1 MKLFSTPPVLSG
13 KKNKKRKKLLK
24 AQRKALKRA
33 DHPFESDKAA
43 DCRGVVLSN
52 RAYLSVLSEVY
63 SRDPL
68 KTGGIFFGNVKNGV
82 WYVAEA
88 SDPGVYTLHTHAHH
102 EMDNN
107 YHNHIYPVLSRLYR
121 HGLCLLGLWHRHPGS
136 LDTFSSDDDRTNH
149 SFAEVIGNGAGSA
162 DTGYYY
168 LLATDETYADTFKNP
183 DHTTRG
189 LIVSG
194 TAYTALLS
202 ENVVLTGYDYFGTY
216 KDGGWLFNRCDEAK
230 STLTVDSFT
239 LIHDLFSRNTGL
251 FESAEM
257 LKKFAVII
265 GCGSVGARAALELA
279 RAGVG
284 KFLLI
289 DDDILK
295 PHNICRHTH
304 GMRDLG
310 RFKADLLREDILN
323 IDPAAEVTAFRGKL
337 ENAPLSLFENLGKNG
352 IVFATADDRSANALA
367 NALSNTLGM
376 PFIAVGCWARAHAGE
391 VFYHIPNRG
400 MKTYGE
406 TFSAL
411 LKDAPVRDTH
421 GDYFGEA
428 DARERLHFEP
438 GTSTD
443 IGFVTLVGVKF
454 ALDLLNLESE
464 AYTPRVLNDYTPYTL
479 ICNTNRPEIGGENA
493 KIFPYPLYISR
504 SIRPASEA

>member
-1 MKLFSTPPVLSG
+1 MEKIIITRRELIRQIP
-13 KKNKKRKKLLK
+13 
-24 AQRKALKRA
+24 A
-33 DHPFESDKAA
+33 D
-43 DCRGVVLSN
+43 
-52 RAYLSVLSEVY
+52 LSEHDRTV
-63 SRDPL
+63 SLLNALFERLPENTEKENVDLQSGDFDEAFRLLNAFDPRTYGTVQL
-68 KTGGIFFGNVKNGV
+68 GESLREEQTDTAKEHVGV
-82 WYVAEA
+82 
-88 SDPGVYTLHTHAHH
+88 
-102 EMDNN
+102 
-107 YHNHIYPVLSRLYR
+107 
-121 HGLCLLGLWHRHPGS
+121 LGLSDTALPGN
-136 LDTFSSDDDRTNH
+136 DYVG
-149 SFAEVIGNGAGSA
+149 EVTGAGSA
-162 DTGYYY
+162 DTGYYYY

-284 KFLLI
+284 RFLLI

-337 ENAPLSLFENLGKNG
+337 ENVPLSLFENLGKNG

-367 NALSNTLGM
+367 NALSSTLGV

-411 LKDAPVRDTH
+411 LKDAPARDTH

-504 SIRPASEA
+504 SIRPAGEA

>member
-1 MKLFSTPPVLSG
+1 MEKIIITRRELIRQIP
-13 KKNKKRKKLLK
+13 
-24 AQRKALKRA
+24 A
-33 DHPFESDKAA
+33 D
-43 DCRGVVLSN
+43 
-52 RAYLSVLSEVY
+52 LSEHDRTVSLLNALSERLPENTKKKDVDLQSGDFDEAFRLLNVFDRARTAPCSSARACAG
-63 SRDPL
+63 SRRIRQRSPRGR
-68 KTGGIFFGNVKNGV
+68 TGTF
-82 WYVAEA
+82 
-88 SDPGVYTLHTHAHH
+88 
-102 EMDNN
+102 
-107 YHNHIYPVLSRLYR
+107 R
-121 HGLCLLGLWHRHPGS
+121 HG
-136 LDTFSSDDDRTNH
+136 
-149 SFAEVIGNGAGSA
+149 FAGNDYVGEVTGAGSA

-265 GCGSVGARAALELA
+265 GCGSVGARVALELA

-284 KFLLI
+284 RFLLI

-367 NALSNTLGM
+367 NALSNTLGV

-400 MKTYGE
+400 TRTYGE

-411 LKDAPVRDTH
+411 LKDAPARDTH

-464 AYTPRVLNDYTPYTL
+464 AYTPRV
-479 ICNTNRPEIGGENA
+479 
-493 KIFPYPLYISR
+493 
-504 SIRPASEA
+504 

>member
-1 MKLFSTPPVLSG
+1 MEKIIITRRELIRQIP
-13 KKNKKRKKLLK
+13 
-24 AQRKALKRA
+24 A
-33 DHPFESDKAA
+33 D
-43 DCRGVVLSN
+43 
-52 RAYLSVLSEVY
+52 LSEHDRTV
-63 SRDPL
+63 SLLNALFERLPENTEKENVDLQSGDFDEAFRLLNAFDPRTYGTVQL
-68 KTGGIFFGNVKNGV
+68 GESLREEQTDTAKEHVGV
-82 WYVAEA
+82 
-88 SDPGVYTLHTHAHH
+88 
-102 EMDNN
+102 
-107 YHNHIYPVLSRLYR
+107 
-121 HGLCLLGLWHRHPGS
+121 LGLSDTALPGN
-136 LDTFSSDDDRTNH
+136 DYVG
-149 SFAEVIGNGAGSA
+149 EVTGAGSA

-265 GCGSVGARAALELA
+265 GCGSVGARVALELA

-367 NALSNTLGM
+367 NALSNTLGV
-376 PFIAVGCWARAHAGE
+376 PFIAVGCWGAR
-391 VFYHIPNRG
+391 PRG
-400 MKTYGE
+400 
-406 TFSAL
+406 
-411 LKDAPVRDTH
+411 R
-421 GDYFGEA
+421 
-428 DARERLHFEP
+428 
-438 GTSTD
+438 
-443 IGFVTLVGVKF
+443 GVLPHPKPRHED
-454 ALDLLNLESE
+454 LRRDLLRAFKGRPGARHARRLFWRSRCPR
-464 AYTPRVLNDYTPYTL
+464 TPP
-479 ICNTNRPEIGGENA
+479 
-493 KIFPYPLYISR
+493 F
-504 SIRPASEA
+504 

>member
-1 MKLFSTPPVLSG
+1 MEKIIITRRELIRQIP
-13 KKNKKRKKLLK
+13 
-24 AQRKALKRA
+24 A
-33 DHPFESDKAA
+33 D
-43 DCRGVVLSN
+43 
-52 RAYLSVLSEVY
+52 LSEHDRTV
-63 SRDPL
+63 SLLNALFERLPENTEKEDVDLQSGDFDEAFRLLNAFDPRTYGTVQL
-68 KTGGIFFGNVKNGV
+68 GESLREEQTDTAKEHVGV
-82 WYVAEA
+82 
-88 SDPGVYTLHTHAHH
+88 
-102 EMDNN
+102 
-107 YHNHIYPVLSRLYR
+107 
-121 HGLCLLGLWHRHPGS
+121 LGLSDTALPGN
-136 LDTFSSDDDRTNH
+136 DYVG
-149 SFAEVIGNGAGSA
+149 EVTGAGSA

-216 KDGGWLFNRCDEAK
+216 KDGGWFFNRCDEAK

-284 KFLLI
+284 RFLLI

-337 ENAPLSLFENLGKNG
+337 ENAPLSLFESLGKNG

-367 NALSNTLGM
+367 NALSSTLGI

-411 LKDAPVRDTH
+411 LDRKSV
-421 GDYFGEA
+421 
-428 DARERLHFEP
+428 
-438 GTSTD
+438 
-443 IGFVTLVGVKF
+443 V
-454 ALDLLNLESE
+454 
-464 AYTPRVLNDYTPYTL
+464 
-479 ICNTNRPEIGGENA
+479 
-493 KIFPYPLYISR
+493 
-504 SIRPASEA
+504 

>member
-1 MKLFSTPPVLSG
+1 M
-13 KKNKKRKKLLK
+13 
-24 AQRKALKRA
+24 
-33 DHPFESDKAA
+33 
-43 DCRGVVLSN
+43 
-52 RAYLSVLSEVY
+52 
-63 SRDPL
+63 
-68 KTGGIFFGNVKNGV
+68 
-82 WYVAEA
+82 
-88 SDPGVYTLHTHAHH
+88 
-102 EMDNN
+102 
-107 YHNHIYPVLSRLYR
+107 
-121 HGLCLLGLWHRHPGS
+121 
-136 LDTFSSDDDRTNH
+136 
-149 SFAEVIGNGAGSA
+149 
-162 DTGYYY
+162 
-168 LLATDETYADTFKNP
+168 
-183 DHTTRG
+183 
-189 LIVSG
+189 
-194 TAYTALLS
+194 
-202 ENVVLTGYDYFGTY
+202 
-216 KDGGWLFNRCDEAK
+216 
-230 STLTVDSFT
+230 DSFT

-265 GCGSVGARAALELA
+265 GCGSVGARVALELA

-284 KFLLI
+284 RFLLI

-323 IDPAAEVTAFRGKL
+323 IDPAAEVTTFRGKL
-337 ENAPLSLFENLGKNG
+337 ENVPLSLFENLGKNG

-367 NALSNTLGM
+367 NALSNTLGV

-411 LKDAPVRDTH
+411 LKDAPARDTH

-504 SIRPASEA
+504 SIRPAGEA

>member
-68 KTGGIFFGNVKNGV
+68 ETGGIFFGNVKNAV

-88 SDPGVYTLHTHAHH
+88 SDPGVYTLHTRAHH

-107 YHNHIYPVLSRLYR
+107 YHNHIYPVLSRLYQ
-121 HGLCLLGLWHRHPGS
+121 HGLCL
-136 LDTFSSDDDRTNH
+136 
-149 SFAEVIGNGAGSA
+149 
-162 DTGYYY
+162 
-168 LLATDETYADTFKNP
+168 
-183 DHTTRG
+183 
-189 LIVSG
+189 
-194 TAYTALLS
+194 
-202 ENVVLTGYDYFGTY
+202 
-216 KDGGWLFNRCDEAK
+216 
-230 STLTVDSFT
+230 
-239 LIHDLFSRNTGL
+239 
-251 FESAEM
+251 
-257 LKKFAVII
+257 
-265 GCGSVGARAALELA
+265 LELA

-284 KFLLI
+284 RFLLI

-337 ENAPLSLFENLGKNG
+337 ENVPLSLFENLGKNG

-367 NALSNTLGM
+367 NALSNTLGV

-411 LKDAPVRDTH
+411 LKDAPARDTH

-428 DARERLHFEP
+428 EARERLHFEP

-504 SIRPASEA
+504 SIRPAGEA